1 MAIYTVGRRRVIIAL
16 LLTGALLLTLDLRG
30 NPVLDTVRDGF
41 SRAMAPVERATDV
54 VTTPVQR
61 AWSSYSNYDDLERE
75 NAALRDEIDRQRGT
89 QAAAEASIID
99 YQLLLALNNLPSL
112 SGIETAKAE
121 VVGGSTNNIDQIV
134 EINKGSD
141 SGIAVGMPVVNQ
153 AGLIGKVTQ
162 VNATTSKV
170 MLITDPRYSIAVEI
184 IGGTGELDADAE
196 PSNTSP
202 SGRTPEEIEEI
213 VEQSIEDATPTT
225 VPADEDVTDE
235 DVTDEDAASS
245 GDEPTPD
252 EVFAD
257 EVPLPQAGA
266 PTEATTTTTTT
277 LPEAIP
283 VGEDGVP
290 TTDAESNL
298 VDEDG
303 APITDADGNLVDA
316 EGNPIELP
324 ETTTTTTI
332 VLDPDELEKE
342 FGVLEGRGQG
352 RPPQVKF
359 LQDIPSLAVLQVGDL
374 IETAGGS
381 ESLAPPNIPIGRVI
395 NRADR
400 PGVAG
405 PLLEIELNADLD
417 KLNFVRVVLFQ
428 PLTEVDE

>member
-30 NPVLDTVRDGF
+30 NPVLDTIRDGF
-41 SRAMAPVERATDV
+41 SRAMAPVEQATDV

-61 AWSSYSNYDDLERE
+61 AWNSFSNYDDLERE
-75 NAALRDEIDRQRGT
+75 NQALRDEIDRQRGT

-112 SGIETAKAE
+112 SGIETAKAQ
-121 VVGGSTNNIDQIV
+121 VVGGATNNIDQIV

-153 AGLIGKVTQ
+153 AGLIGKITQ

-170 MLITDPRYSIAVEI
+170 MLITDPRYSIPVEI
-184 IGGTGELDADAE
+184 LGGTGELDEGDE
-196 PSNTSP
+196 PTDTTP
-202 SGRTPEEIEEI
+202 SGRTEEELDEI
-213 VEQSIEDATPTT
+213 IDESIAAAEAEAAAEAAADEAATTDPDADGDPT
-225 VPADEDVTDE
+225 PAD
-235 DVTDEDAASS
+235 
-245 GDEPTPD
+245 
-252 EVFAD
+252 VFESD
-257 EVPLPQAGA
+257 VPLPQAGD
-266 PTEATTTTTTT
+266 PNEATTTTTIA
-277 LPEAIP
+277 LPEAVPAGEEAP
-283 VGEDGVP
+283 VATDVDGDPV
-290 TTDAESNL
+290 
-298 VDEDG
+298 
-303 APITDADGNLVDA
+303 
-316 EGNPIELP
+316 ELP

-332 VLDPDELEKE
+332 ALDPDQLEKE
-342 FGVLEGRGQG
+342 FGVLQGNGQG
-352 RPPQVKF
+352 RPPQIRF

-381 ESLAPPNIPIGRVI
+381 RSLAPPNIPVGRVI

-428 PLTEVDE
+428 PLTEVAE

>member
-30 NPVLDTVRDGF
+30 NPVLDSIRDGF

-61 AWSSYSNYDDLERE
+61 AWSAYSNYDDLERE
-75 NAALRDEIDRQRGT
+75 NEALRDEIDRQRGT

-153 AGLIGKVTQ
+153 AGLIGKITQ

-184 IGGTGELDADAE
+184 IGGIGEPDDAIE
-196 PSNTSP
+196 PTDTSP
-202 SGRTPEEIEEI
+202 SGRTPEEIDEI
-213 VEQSIEDATPTT
+213 VDQSIEDATPTT
-225 VPADEDVTDE
+225 
-235 DVTDEDAASS
+235 DAADPA
-245 GDEPTPD
+245 GDPTPD
-252 EVFAD
+252 EVFAN
-257 EVPLPQAGA
+257 EVPLPEAGA

-283 VGEDGVP
+283 VGEETAP
-290 TTDAESNL
+290 TTDPDDN
-298 VDEDG
+298 
-303 APITDADGNLVDA
+303 PIDADGNPIDA
-316 EGNPIELP
+316 DGNPIELP

-332 VLDPDELEKE
+332 ALDPDELEKE

-359 LQDIPSLAVLQVGDL
+359 IQDIPSLAVLQVGDL

-381 ESLAPPNIPIGRVI
+381 ESLAPPNIPVGRVI

>member
-30 NPVLDTVRDGF
+30 NPVLDVVRDGF
-41 SRAMAPVERATDV
+41 SRAMAPVERAADV

-75 NAALRDEIDRQRGT
+75 NQALRDEIDRQRGT

-112 SGIETAKAE
+112 SGIETAKAQ
-121 VVGGSTNNIDQIV
+121 VVGGAANNIDQIV

-153 AGLIGKVTQ
+153 AGLIGKITQ
-162 VNATTSKV
+162 VNTTTSKV
-170 MLITDPRYSIAVEI
+170 MLITDPRYSIPVEI
-184 IGGTGELDADAE
+184 LGGTADLDESGQPEDTTPSGLSEDEIDEIIDQSVAAAVVDETVPTDSDADA
-196 PSNTSP
+196 T
-202 SGRTPEEIEEI
+202 GTDG
-213 VEQSIEDATPTT
+213 EDT
-225 VPADEDVTDE
+225 PAD
-235 DVTDEDAASS
+235 
-245 GDEPTPD
+245 
-252 EVFAD
+252 VFAND
-257 EVPLPQAGA
+257 VPLPQAGD
-266 PTEATTTTTTT
+266 PNEATTTTIGP
-277 LPEAIP
+277 LPEAVP
-283 VGEDGVP
+283 AAEDASV
-290 TTDAESNL
+290 TTDSAGDPTQTSS
-298 VDEDG
+298 
-303 APITDADGNLVDA
+303 
-316 EGNPIELP
+316 
-324 ETTTTTTI
+324 TTTTTT
-332 VLDPDELEKE
+332 VLLDPGQLEKE
-342 FGVLEGRGQG
+342 FGVLQGRGQD
-352 RPPQVKF
+352 RPPQVRF

-381 ESLAPPNIPIGRVI
+381 QSLAPPNIPVGRVI

-428 PLTEVDE
+428 PLTEVAE